1 MLVTLVEDCIEFV
14 AGDGSLL
21 RELLHPDKADVQIR
35 YSLAHAT
42 VPFGQ
47 ATKPHRLT
55 TAEVYY
61 VIEGFGTMCIDDE
74 SEPVEYDGQVFDSWE
89 SLEEYL
95 EQWPLSVEVRS
106 DWRSIGDD
114 NDNPTEYRILLATG
128 GPAVQI
134 IGELDKYGEPKT
146 ARIQGQDWFTPW
158 ETYAASDPET
168 LDAVL
173 DFARLFYF
181 VNH

>member
-1 MLVTLVEDCIEFV
+1 MTDPTPRTPSPNPAASYADSIREAMAVLSILQADETYPIEI
-14 AGDGSLL
+14 DGQTFDDADLL
-21 RELLHPDKADVQIR
+21 REH
-35 YSLAHAT
+35 
-42 VPFGQ
+42 
-47 ATKPHRLT
+47 
-55 TAEVYY
+55 
-61 VIEGFGTMCIDDE
+61 
-74 SEPVEYDGQVFDSWE
+74 
-89 SLEEYL
+89 L

-106 DWRSIGDD
+106 DWHCPGAGESG
-114 NDNPTEYRILLATG
+114 PSEYRILMAWG

-134 IGELDKYGEPKT
+134 IGELNEHGEPET

-181 VNH
+181 GH

>member
-1 MLVTLVEDCIEFV
+1 MTETTTTKTNPAAIYADSIREALAALAVLQT
-14 AGDGSLL
+14 DG
-21 RELLHPDKADVQIR
+21 AD
-35 YSLAHAT
+35 
-42 VPFGQ
+42 
-47 ATKPHRLT
+47 
-55 TAEVYY
+55 
-61 VIEGFGTMCIDDE
+61 
-74 SEPVEYDGQVFDSWE
+74 PVEYDGETFDDAD
-89 SLEEYL
+89 SLREHL

-128 GPAVQI
+128 GPAVQV
-134 IGELDKYGEPKT
+134 IGELNEHGEPET

-168 LDAVL
+168 LDTLL